1 MGRPPRIRAGTGAR
15 VGTSSKIRWLLS
27 SRGKPDL
34 PRGGRPPSRGRPPVK
49 RTKGAAL
56 GAAAG
61 AVARCSGSPR
71 VLAAALSDVS
81 RQSSAASP
89 RSSAPQRRS
98 ASISATAGGRRSSS
112 EIDGRTSEL
121 KRALSELEIAQA
133 ETVRRLSMAVEFSDE
148 DTGAH
153 IERIGRFSTLLAEH
167 IGMDAEFCERLG
179 HAAPLHDV
187 GKVAIPD
194 AILLKPGP
202 LTPEERAIVETHAEE
217 GHRLVRGS
225 SSSILD
231 MAATIA
237 LSHQE
242 KWDGSGYP
250 RGLKGEA
257 IPIEG
262 RIVAVADVFDA
273 LTSDRVYRKA
283 FSVEEA
289 VQMMREQRGRHFDPV
304 LLDAFMEVLGQTGP
318 DAREQMRSDPAALVE
333 STLET
338 FASALER
345 GDAEIAEGAIATAI
359 EDGITPTT
367 LHAEVIGPALRRIS
381 VLAGA
386 GEIDSEREHRAT
398 TITRR
403 VLATLYRYM
412 TGGTEPTRERVLLAG
427 VEGDEHTLGL
437 QMVHDQLAAAGFQ
450 TIFDTDLSA
459 PQLAGDASRAS
470 RPTSS
475 CSARPRPWSAERSS
489 SRCASCARAT
499 RTSRSC
505 SAGPAVGGSLP
516 RERRGMRVLE
526 RIDETVE
533 PSKTCS
539 PTSAAS
545 HGVRIDS
552 RGVTPRAIVTGGAGF
567 IGSHVV
573 DALLAERLR
582 RDRRRRPLRRR
593 RRPRRRRR
601 RELRELDIVDLPA
614 LAAVVAGGRAE
625 RDLPPRR
632 AGERRGLG
640 RGPRAR
646 LRGER
651 QGHAQRGRGGRPL
664 RRAGRVHLDRRRAL
678 RRRCAECPPA
688 RTRSPRR
695 CRPTARRSG
704 RPRPT

>member
-1 MGRPPRIRAGTGAR
+1 MSSERAKPRVTGTARGGGA
-15 VGTSSKIRWLLS
+15 
-27 SRGKPDL
+27 
-34 PRGGRPPSRGRPPVK
+34 PRGSGPGRQRSPFAPAPWIL
-49 RTKGAAL
+49 L
-56 GAAAG
+56 GAAAVVG
-61 AVARCSGSPR
+61 AALAGVSATVAGCLAALAVACM
-71 VLAAALSDVS
+71 VLGFHLGDRGRAALEDEV
-81 RQSSAASP
+81 
-89 RSSAPQRRS
+89 
-98 ASISATAGGRRSSS
+98 
-112 EIDGRTSEL
+112 DGRTSEL

-133 ETVRRLSMAVEFSDE
+133 ETVRRLSMAVEFRDE

-167 IGMDAEFCERLG
+167 IGMDPEFCELLG

-202 LTPEERAIVETHAEE
+202 LTPGERAIVETHAEE

-273 LTSDRVYRKA
+273 LTSDRVYRTA
-283 FSVEEA
+283 FSVEDA

-304 LLDAFMEVLGQTGP
+304 LLDAFMEVLGQTGA

-359 EDGITPTT
+359 EDGITPTM

-381 VLAGA
+381 VLSAA
-386 GEIDSEREHRAT
+386 GEIDGERELRAA

-412 TGGTEPTRERVLLAG
+412 TVGTEATRERVLLAG
-427 VEGDEHTLGL
+427 FQGDEHTLGL

-450 TIFDTDLSA
+450 TIFDTDLSTEQLLAMVASQA
-459 PQLAGDASRAS
+459 PDVVVVGAAEPGSSDAVELALRDLRAS
-470 RPTSS
+470 HPDLPIVLS
-475 CSARPRPWSAERSS
+475 
-489 SRCASCARAT
+489 
-499 RTSRSC
+499 
-505 SAGPAVGGSLP
+505 GPAVGGRLP
-516 RERRGMRVLE
+516 RERHSMRVLE
-526 RIDETVE
+526 RIDETVPAVE
-533 PSKTCS
+533 DLLA
-539 PTSAAS
+539 SAAS
-545 HGVRIDS
+545 
-552 RGVTPRAIVTGGAGF
+552 
-567 IGSHVV
+567 
-573 DALLAERLR
+573 
-582 RDRRRRPLRRR
+582 
-593 RRPRRRRR
+593 
-601 RELRELDIVDLPA
+601 
-614 LAAVVAGGRAE
+614 
-625 RDLPPRR
+625 
-632 AGERRGLG
+632 
-640 RGPRAR
+640 
-646 LRGER
+646 
-651 QGHAQRGRGGRPL
+651 
-664 RRAGRVHLDRRRAL
+664 
-678 RRRCAECPPA
+678 
-688 RTRSPRR
+688 
-695 CRPTARRSG
+695 TASV
-704 RPRPT
+704 